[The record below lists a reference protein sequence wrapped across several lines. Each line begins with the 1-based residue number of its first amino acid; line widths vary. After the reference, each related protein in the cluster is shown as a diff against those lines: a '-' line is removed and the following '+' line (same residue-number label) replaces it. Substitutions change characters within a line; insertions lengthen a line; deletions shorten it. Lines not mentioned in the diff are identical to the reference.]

1 MPSLLASRLVRAVS
15 PSLGFVFL
23 VGGLTQLVPLGIAIA
38 EAGTD
43 RAAFAGSAALSA
55 VIGLGI
61 LAVFGRRRA
70 DLRHRDAIVVVVAS
84 WLVMSAVSALPYT
97 FTGTLHPLDALFESV
112 SGLTTTGAS
121 VIADVERLPAGLL
134 FWRSLTHWIGGMGIL
149 LLAVAILPLLGSAT
163 YPLLRTESPTLGE
176 ERIYP
181 RLAETARALFG
192 IYVLLTF
199 AQTALLMLGGMS
211 FVDAL
216 AHSFASVATGG
227 FSTRNASVGAYG
239 SLYIEL
245 VCIAFMFF
253 GSLPFGV
260 HHRGIRN
267 PRAYLE
273 STQTRVHTAILLFAC
288 LTVAVDLW
296 AKDVYASFGESVRY
310 ATFQVTT
317 LMTTTGF
324 ATADTETWTPYA
336 QIVLIAVMFLGGCTG
351 STSGGIKTYR
361 FIILSKV
368 VLRNLLQIRHPTAV
382 RPIRVGH
389 QSIDERAVTS
399 AGVFFVLYLGVAGL
413 GTFALMGFGADPAT
427 AITAAAA
434 TLGGVGPGLGDVG
447 PYDNYAW
454 MPDGA
459 KCVCIALMLL
469 GRLEITICGV
479 LFLPEFWR
487 TGWTGGADATSV
499 TPPPSP

>member
-1 MPSLLASRLVRAVS
+1 MPPLLASRLPRAVF
-15 PSLGFVFL
+15 PSLGFVVVFA
-23 VGGLTQLVPLGIAIA
+23 GLTQLVPLGVAFF
-38 EAGTD
+38 EDGSD
-43 RAAFAGSAALSA
+43 LRAFMSSAALSVA
-55 VIGLGI
+55 IGLGV
-61 LAVFGRRRA
+61 LALYGRRRA

-84 WLVMSAVSALPYT
+84 WLVMSVLCALPYA
-97 FTGTLHPLDALFESV
+97 FTGTLGPLDALFESI

-121 VIADVERLPAGLL
+121 VIADVESLPAGLL

-163 YPLLRTESPTLGE
+163 YPLLRTESPSLGE

-192 IYVLLTF
+192 IYVLLTA
-199 AQTALLMLGGMS
+199 AQTALLLLGGMS
-211 FVDAL
+211 LFDAL

-227 FSTRNASVGAYG
+227 FSTKSASVGAYG
-239 SLYIEL
+239 SLYIEI
-245 VCIAFMFF
+245 VCILFMFF

-260 HHRGIRN
+260 HFRGLRS

-273 STQTRVHTAILLFAC
+273 STQTRVHTTILLFAS

-296 AKDVYASFGESVRY
+296 AKGVYAGLGESVRH

-324 ATADTETWTPYA
+324 ATANSETWTPYA
-336 QIVLIAVMFLGGCTG
+336 RIVLVAVMFLGGCTG

-361 FIILSKV
+361 FVVLSKV
-368 VLRNLLQIRHPTAV
+368 VRRNLLHLRHPTAV
-382 RPIRVGH
+382 RPIRIGH

-399 AGVFFVLYLGVAGL
+399 AGVFFLLHLGVAGL
-413 GTFALMGFGADPAT
+413 GTVALMAFGTDLGT
-427 AITAAAA
+427 AFTAAAA

-459 KCVCIALMLL
+459 KAVCIGLMLL
-469 GRLEITICGV
+469 GRLEITICGI

-487 TGWTGGADATSV
+487 TG
-499 TPPPSP
+499 